1 LNTEDLVGGVIS
13 AIPSGPFHYGNVVNL
28 DAMFAPGYA
37 FTGWTGGL
45 SDSPYPT
52 SITNP
57 GAN

>member
-1 LNTEDLVGGVIS
+1 LNIEDLVGGVIS
-13 AIPSGPFHYGNVVNL
+13 AIPSGPYYLGDVVYL
-28 DAMFAPGYA
+28 EAISAPGYA
-37 FTGWTGGL
+37 FTGRTGGL